1 MCRPLLHNTFKDA
14 LNFSRT
20 PTQCRDSEKEAV
32 STALGLVTTLPFMTT
47 RSGPLVGS
55 PEE

>member
-1 MCRPLLHNTFKDA
+1 MCRPLVHNNFKDV

-20 PTQCRDSEKEAV
+20 PTQCRGLEKEAV
-32 STALGLVTTLPFMTT
+32 PIALGLVTTLLFMTT
-47 RSGPLVGS
+47 HSGPLFGS